1 MPSSGIA
8 TIHTLR
14 CFHILCAVPPFL
26 IQAKFSNEINRR
38 YALRASPES
47 QDPIPIQPMPSD
59 IQPIGILPE
68 EGFGKVAGPSPLR
81 APNGPAGSSLRKDHL
96 RQPVIARIDPG
107 KIARTLQ
114 RIHIRTAHRRD
125 TRRLHE
131 PPRRLPAVRIFHV
144 IPDTKR
150 QLFRGKSA
158 VCEDMHG
165 EPRLILRRL
174 WRIRVAVV
182 VDSDRQPGGERA
194 IDMLIKETIQMPSSP
209 AETDDGEGDP
219 ARRISSQSI
228 PSLCSD
234 TSMPVLYISSP
245 F

>member
-1 MPSSGIA
+1 
-8 TIHTLR
+8 
-14 CFHILCAVPPFL
+14 
-26 IQAKFSNEINRR
+26 
-38 YALRASPES
+38 
-47 QDPIPIQPMPSD
+47 MPSD
-59 IQPIGILPE
+59 IQLIGILPE

-81 APNGPAGSSLRKDHL
+81 APKGPAGSSLRKDHP

-125 TRRLHE
+125 ARRLHE

-182 VDSDRQPGGERA
+182 VDSDRQPGGECA
-194 IDMLIKETIQMPSSP
+194 IDMLIKETVQMPSSP

-219 ARRISSQSI
+219 RPAN
-228 PSLCSD
+228 LL
-234 TSMPVLYISSP
+234 PVDLPIVFRYIDACVVHKFS
-245 F
+245 FLILIVTRD